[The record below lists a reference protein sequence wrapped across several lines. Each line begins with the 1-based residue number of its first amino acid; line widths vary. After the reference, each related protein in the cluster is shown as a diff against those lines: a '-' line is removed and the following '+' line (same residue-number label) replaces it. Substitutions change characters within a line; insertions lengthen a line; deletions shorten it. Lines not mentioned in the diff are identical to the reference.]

1 MLNQYRCPL
10 YNVHNYPHP
19 SALMLGYTDNSKP
32 LHIAIGVGGG
42 FAWLI
47 TAYFPNPEK
56 WEIDFKTRKAVS
68 K

>member
-1 MLNQYRCPL
+1 
-10 YNVHNYPHP
+10 
-19 SALMLGYTDNSKP
+19 MLGYTDNSKP